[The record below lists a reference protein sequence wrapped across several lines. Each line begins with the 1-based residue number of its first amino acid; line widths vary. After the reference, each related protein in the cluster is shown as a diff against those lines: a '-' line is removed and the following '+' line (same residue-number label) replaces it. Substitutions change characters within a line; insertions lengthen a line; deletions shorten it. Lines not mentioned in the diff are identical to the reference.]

1 MVPRVISQI
10 FTRHKVG
17 DGTRQG
23 PSKGA
28 ESSHLAPPP
37 PLPLPP
43 RADPSSLFIHPSFS
57 SLKSMCFTFKLLYLG
72 SFPVSSGDEE
82 EIYLRMAKSKMVD
95 APTRVQFT
103 INNQSLTV
111 SDETTKKVLLTRTLA
126 QMRNVFTRRNLCE
139 VAFVAMEPPG
149 SIYRRQCHL
158 FHLDEPQQVDE
169 MECVL
174 DSAHRAFRERD
185 QSRERSE
192 IRSGGERREK
202 RESVKMPYFPTP
214 STPLSEKRTSSTA
227 FLSRLLG
234 SKPRDDISD
243 EGSDPK
249 AKRRRRPVSAVFSQA
264 LHRFS
269 SSTST
274 MKRMSTI
281 EIPRYEDRKVDETF
295 QRRITPPL
303 IEEETT
309 MRETPT
315 RSSTPPPLP
324 QLLFDE
330 KTKEYYYPVDEALE
344 QQLAKVAYF
353 VKNPARE
360 TVHRQL
366 LAHPPGAF
374 IVRSSDKR
382 SGRCLVLSMRVGN
395 DINQSGII
403 HYQIVRMESGFKIRN
418 GSRCFP
424 SIQCLCTHYS
434 VMKELL
440 PCPLVFV
447 QWKKAEWDAAPP
459 RKPKVSIDIEDPS
472 KNNNTITYKH
482 YSLRQRPISIDFIDN
497 EENNRYIQPHHT
509 PTHRHS
515 LMYHNSRMDYRHSR
529 LIDPDTTP
537 IPS

>member
-17 DGTRQG
+17 DGTRKG
-23 PSKGA
+23 VSKGA
-28 ESSHLAPPP
+28 ELVLVPPP

-43 RADPSSLFIHPSFS
+43 RAHPSSLFIHPTFS
-57 SLKSMCFTFKLLYLG
+57 SMRSICFSFDLLYLG
-72 SFPVSSGDEE
+72 SFPVSSGESE
-82 EIYLRMAKSKMVD
+82 EIYHRMAKSNIVG
-95 APTRVQFT
+95 APNRVQFT
-103 INNQSLTV
+103 VNNQTV
-111 SDETTKKVLLTRTLA
+111 TVTDEKRVLLTRTHA
-126 QMRNVFTRRNLCE
+126 QMLNVLSRKAKNE
-139 VAFVAMEPPG
+139 IAFVAMEPPG
-149 SIYRRQCHL
+149 SIYRRQCHI
-158 FHLDEPQQVDE
+158 FRLDEPEQVDE

-174 DSAHRAFRERD
+174 DSAHQAFREREK
-185 QSRERSE
+185 SKERMNSE
-192 IRSGGERREK
+192 ERKEK
-202 RESVKMPYFPTP
+202 RQSIKMPYFPTP

-234 SKPRDDISD
+234 SKPRDDVSD

-281 EIPRYEDRKVDETF
+281 EIPRNEDRKIEQTF
-295 QRRITPPL
+295 HRRITPPL

-309 MRETPT
+309 LRESPT
-315 RSSTPPPLP
+315 RSTTPPPLP
-324 QLLFDE
+324 QLIYDE
-330 KTKEYYYPVDEALE
+330 KTNEYYYPVDSALE
-344 QQLAKVAYF
+344 EQLSNIAYF
-353 VKNPARE
+353 VKNPARD

-366 LAHPPGAF
+366 LAHSPGAF
-374 IVRSSDKR
+374 IVRSSDTRR
-382 SGRCLVLSMRVGN
+382 SRCLALSMRVAE
-395 DINQSGII
+395 DVNQSGII
-403 HYQIVRMESGFKIRN
+403 HYMLTRTESGYRIKG

-434 VMKELL
+434 VMKDHL

-447 QWKKAEWDAAPP
+447 QWKKSDWENAPP
-459 RKPKVSIDIEDPS
+459 RKPKQPFSFEDSS

-482 YSLRQRPISIDFIDN
+482 YSLRQRPMSIDFIDN
-497 EENNRYIQPHHT
+497 DENNRYLQSQHT

-515 LMYHNSRMDYRHSR
+515 MVYRNSRLDYRHSR
-529 LIDPDTTP
+529 LIDPDTI

>member
-10 FTRHKVG
+10 FTRHKVS
-17 DGTRQG
+17 DGTRKG
-23 PSKGA
+23 SSKGA
-28 ESSHLAPPP
+28 ESSHPAPPP
-37 PLPLPP
+37 RLPLPP

-57 SLKSMCFTFKLLYLG
+57 SMRSICFTFDLLYMG
-72 SFPVSSGDEE
+72 SFPVSSGEEDEV
-82 EIYLRMAKSKMVD
+82 YLRMAKSKIVD
-95 APTRVQFT
+95 APSRVQFT
-103 INNQSLTV
+103 INNQAVTV
-111 SDETTKKVLLTRTLA
+111 SDEKKILLTRTLA
-126 QMRNVFTRRNLCE
+126 QMRNVFSRKAMNE

-158 FHLDEPQQVDE
+158 FRLDEPEQVDE

-174 DSAHRAFRERD
+174 DSAHRAFRERE
-185 QSRERSE
+185 QSKERSE
-192 IRSGGERREK
+192 IRSVERREK
-202 RESVKMPYFPTP
+202 RESIKPSSFPTP

-281 EIPRYEDRKVDETF
+281 EIPRYEERKVEEAF

-303 IEEETT
+303 IEEEVTL
-309 MRETPT
+309 RESPT
-315 RSSTPPPLP
+315 RSTTPPPLP
-324 QLLFDE
+324 QLYYDKNIDE
-330 KTKEYYYPVDEALE
+330 SYYPMDAAQE

-353 VKNPARE
+353 FKNPSRE

-374 IVRSSDKR
+374 IVRSSDKKSR
-382 SGRCLVLSMRVGN
+382 KCLVLSMRVEE
-395 DINQSGII
+395 DINQSGIL
-403 HYQIVRMESGFKIRN
+403 HYMLLRTENGYKLRN
-418 GSRCFP
+418 GAHCFP

-434 VMKELL
+434 VVKEHL

-459 RKPKVSIDIEDPS
+459 RKPKTYDEFS
-472 KNNNTITYKH
+472 NNNSITYKH
-482 YSLRQRPISIDFIDN
+482 YSLNQRQRPVSIDFIDN
-497 EENNRYIQPHHT
+497 DENNRFVAHQHT

-515 LMYHNSRMDYRHSR
+515 MMYRDSRTGYRHSR
-529 LIDPDTTP
+529 IIDPDTP